1 MSEAFVCS
9 ARAAPIRHRIYRPG
23 APHPGT
29 RGGGPGPTL
38 WNPGR
43 GGPLKP
49 PPPIVNGEPDHQY
62 EDCEGMERKHA
73 AKITTYNKNI
83 KKNANIK
90 KKKK

>member
-1 MSEAFVCS
+1 MFALPEPRLSGTEYTDP
-9 ARAAPIRHRIYRPG
+9 APPILEPG
-23 APHPGT
+23 
-29 RGGGPGPTL
+29 GGGPGPTL

-90 KKKK
+90 KKKNNAS